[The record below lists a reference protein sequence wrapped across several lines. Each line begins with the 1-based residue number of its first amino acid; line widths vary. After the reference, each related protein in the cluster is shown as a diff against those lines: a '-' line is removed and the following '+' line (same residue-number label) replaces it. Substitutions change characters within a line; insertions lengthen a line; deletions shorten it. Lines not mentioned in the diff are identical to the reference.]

1 MDKDFNVEIIIF
13 VISIICWII
22 KGIYDYISKYV
33 SRDEQY
39 SEEEVYSPQDFDR
52 PQTLEEMIRRGMIEV
67 VNDSPQKEEPQ
78 YVAEEIN
85 NDYVENLN
93 AFAENLQDDMT
104 YARNEAPVCEVEELD
119 YEENVLDVDYADF
132 IRQNGKASIIIAEIL
147 LPANSKMR
155 K

>member
-1 MDKDFNVEIIIF
+1 MNKDFNVEIIIF
-13 VISIICWII
+13 VISIVCWII
-22 KGIYDYISKYV
+22 KGIYDYIAKHV
-33 SRDEQY
+33 SRDEEY
-39 SEEEVYSPQDFDR
+39 SDEEVYSPQDFDR
-52 PQTLEEMIRRGMIEV
+52 PQTLDEMIRRGMIEV
-67 VNDSPQKEEPQ
+67 VNEPQKKEEPQ

-93 AFAENLQDDMT
+93 TFAENLPDNMT
-104 YARNEAPVCEVEELD
+104 YARNEAPICEVEEFN
-119 YEENVLDVDYADF
+119 YEDNVHDVDYAEF